1 MDFKVIHVSA
11 VTNGKLRQVKRN
23 KNRDRFAVAV
33 KCRLLSLRLI
43 HSKVVWNFI
52 PISNIESDEP
62 FLHCISSLLD

>member
-11 VTNGKLRQVKRN
+11 VTNGKLRQVKRESERN

-43 HSKVVWNFI
+43 HSKVV
-52 PISNIESDEP
+52 
-62 FLHCISSLLD
+62 